1 MANIEYTS
9 KSLAPFEEKMK
20 KTISVLK
27 SEFQTIRAGRANP
40 RILDN
45 ISVSYYGVDTPLNQV
60 ANIQVPEAR
69 MLMITPWDKTLL
81 KELERAV
88 QASNIGIHPMNDG
101 QSLRLVFPP
110 LTEERRQELTRDV
123 SQMGEDAK
131 VSVRNIRREAIDL
144 YKKYLKESDISEN
157 LYYTVEANIQQ
168 RTDRYVELIDI
179 AISELLSRQDY
190 LVVQGNDLAKAFGG
204 LKSFEQRVL
213 DYCFSFVT
221 KESKSGD
228 VYEVT
233 ALEIIKHF
241 GLNTSGDSYRRIAEA
256 FKKLN
261 ENTALYLNVERP
273 DGTRGLRM
281 AQLFSWIDF

>member
-1 MANIEYTS
+1 M
-9 KSLAPFEEKMK
+9 
-20 KTISVLK
+20 
-27 SEFQTIRAGRANP
+27 
-40 RILDN
+40 
-45 ISVSYYGVDTPLNQV
+45 
-60 ANIQVPEAR
+60 
-69 MLMITPWDKTLL
+69 
-81 KELERAV
+81 
-88 QASNIGIHPMNDG
+88 
-101 QSLRLVFPP
+101 
-110 LTEERRQELTRDV
+110 
-123 SQMGEDAK
+123 
-131 VSVRNIRREAIDL
+131 
-144 YKKYLKESDISEN
+144 
-157 LYYTVEANIQQ
+157 
-168 RTDRYVELIDI
+168 
-179 AISELLSRQDY
+179 
-190 LVVQGNDLAKAFGG
+190 VQGNDLAKAFGG

-281 AQLFSWIDF
+281 AQLFSWIDFYEDGLVKFRFSEDSTPYVLDLKEKFYSFRLGELSRINGKYALIMLKMWESYRRGTEAHTTINAPLEDWQSWF

>member
-1 MANIEYTS
+1 MSFVN
-9 KSLAPFEEKMK
+9 K
-20 KTISVLK
+20 K
-27 SEFQTIRAGRANP
+27 A
-40 RILDN
+40 
-45 ISVSYYGVDTPLNQV
+45 
-60 ANIQVPEAR
+60 
-69 MLMITPWDKTLL
+69 
-81 KELERAV
+81 
-88 QASNIGIHPMNDG
+88 
-101 QSLRLVFPP
+101 
-110 LTEERRQELTRDV
+110 
-123 SQMGEDAK
+123 
-131 VSVRNIRREAIDL
+131 
-144 YKKYLKESDISEN
+144 
-157 LYYTVEANIQQ
+157 
-168 RTDRYVELIDI
+168 DI

-281 AQLFSWIDF
+281 AQLFSWIDFYEDGLVKFRFSEDSTPYVLDLKEKFYSFRLGELSRINGKYALIMLKMWESYRMVKEVHTTISAPLDDWQSWFLGKEKRMSAGQFYQKVIARSIEELQDKMSVTFFVTTLKRGRKVVGYEIMITDTSIKSK